1 MANKEVYTKIYK
13 NETAYTNSFNFD
25 GSNDYI
31 SIPNLGYTGDYS
43 HTFEAWVNIDTVTGN
58 GTTLFA
64 IGPATIDQGIF
75 WAYTSTTNLRFA
87 IWAREDVNLTVTDPT
102 GLGWFHIACIYDAL
116 LSTVFVYYN
125 GVLEATSSVTN
136 NPNLADS
143 NYNVGRVNNGD
154 AAAFYD
160 GKMSEIKLW
169 SDGRTRQEIAFYQN
183 RTLLDSTL
191 QRIQEIPD
199 DNLQVYYPMNQDSGL
214 AVTDYSGNGYD
225 GTLTGAS
232 ASDWVTDVPTG
243 LLRRAYKGF
252 STEYDFNSIRS
263 YLNAGY
269 GDLSLSIPAKFGQ
282 ESNIG
287 VDGYEV
293 EISYHPTPG
302 SQKLIYSGEIV
313 VDEQT
318 ASAKDKV
325 SIRAISGIG
334 KLANTYFESET
345 GSYNITYTNTRISDI
360 IDDILASYN
369 SQQPYPKIS
378 YTRLKT
384 NFIDFDGSGDYVNI
398 ADTAD
403 LESSDSN
410 FTVSAWVNADVNNRT
425 AASKWGTTTG
435 DQNWKIELNS
445 STRFVFTVRTSTAE
459 YTATDTITR
468 NLGQW
473 YNVAGVFDATNS
485 KIILYVD
492 GEAVAET
499 STVGNMSW
507 GAANVRV
514 SGLADSSSLWDGQI
528 SEFEIWNE
536 ARSRNQILLLMSRS
550 LIDESNTLITSE
562 ADLDN
567 LAGYWPL
574 NEESGITATDYSV
587 NSNNGVI
594 TIADRVLDY
603 KVAYRINENAVPNTY
618 ISIDF
623 NTTSHLDAL
632 QAVIKET
639 RYNWVW
645 YLDTDSSIQLRQ
657 IPLEPQFYLFM
668 GRDIEYVTRKL
679 DKSKIR
685 NEILM
690 WDGAD
695 TSPVARR
702 YRDWGSINMY
712 GRYTKIV
719 RDGRLTASGMD
730 NYATKEILNYHEP
743 INSVEV
749 KIFDQTAGGKYDISD
764 IKIGSLIRIVNL
776 ENSDIPTT
784 LLVTDKN
791 DTLDQAILYSYDVS
805 DYQSRILAE
814 EKNKQ
819 RQINWQDGPSSYTD
833 VTVDTDFLDTEV

>member
-1 MANKEVYTKIYK
+1 MANKEIYTKIYK

-25 GSNDYI
+25 GTDDYI

-43 HTFEAWVNIDTVTGN
+43 HTFEAWVNIDTVAGS
-58 GTTLFA
+58 GTTVFA

-102 GLGWFHIACIYDAL
+102 SLGWFHLSCIYDKF

-125 GVLEATSSVTN
+125 GVLEASSSVTN
-136 NPNLADS
+136 NPNLANS
-143 NYNVGRVNNGD
+143 NYNIGRVNNGD
-154 AAAFYD
+154 ATAFFD

-199 DNLQVYYPMNQDSGL
+199 DNLQVYYPMNQDSSL
-214 AVTDYSGNGYD
+214 TVTDYSGLGNN

-232 ASDWVTDVPTG
+232 TSDWVTDVPKN
-243 LLRRAYKGF
+243 LLSRVYKGF
-252 STEYDFNSIRS
+252 SVEYDFNSIRS
-263 YLNAGY
+263 YLNSGY

-282 ESNIG
+282 EDNIG

-325 SIRAISGIG
+325 SIRAISGLG

-345 GSYNITYTNTRISDI
+345 GSYNITYTDTRVSDI

-398 ADTAD
+398 ADTSD

-410 FTVSAWVNADVNNRT
+410 FTVSAWVNTDVNTRT
-425 AASKWGTTTG
+425 VASKWGTTTG

-445 STRFVFTVRTSTAE
+445 STRFVFTIRTSTAE

-473 YNVAGVFDATNS
+473 YHVAGVFDSTNN
-485 KIILYVD
+485 KIILYVN
-492 GEAVAET
+492 GEAITET
-499 STVGNMSW
+499 STVGSMSW
-507 GAANVRV
+507 GASNVRI
-514 SGLADSSSLWDGQI
+514 SGLADSSSIWDGRI
-528 SEFEIWNE
+528 SEFAIWNE
-536 ARSRNQILLLMSRS
+536 ARAKNQIILLMSRS
-550 LIDESNTLITSE
+550 LIDVSNNLITSE
-562 ADLDN
+562 ANLDN

-574 NEESGITATDYSV
+574 NEGTGTTATDYSV
-587 NSNNGVI
+587 NSNNGTI
-594 TIADRVLDY
+594 TGAGWTTDFKLAY
-603 KVAYRINENAVPNTY
+603 KEDENAIPNKY

-632 QAVIKET
+632 QAVMKET
-639 RYNWVW
+639 NYNWVW

-657 IPLEPQFYLFM
+657 IPLRPQFYLFM
-668 GRDIEYVTRKL
+668 GRDIEYVTRKK

-685 NEILM
+685 NEMLL
-690 WDGAD
+690 WNGDD
-695 TSPVARR
+695 TSPIARR
-702 YRDWGSINMY
+702 YRDSDSINTY
-712 GRYTKIV
+712 GKYTKIV
-719 RDGRLTASGMD
+719 RDGRLSASGMD

-764 IKIGSLIRIVNL
+764 IKIGSLIKIVNL

-791 DTLDQAILYSYDVS
+791 DTLDQAVLYSYDVS
-805 DYQSRILAE
+805 DYQSRILTE
-814 EKNKQ
+814 ERNKQ
-819 RQINWQDGPSSYTD
+819 SQINWQSGPSSYTD
-833 VTVDTDFLDTEV
+833 ITVDTNFIETEV